1 MCRPQHEA
9 IAEVNLTRQ
18 GYPSYCPKF
27 QSKQVNKPTVI
38 KPLFPRYIFIWIDR
52 FWSSIMGTRGISRVL
67 LGDNGPATLP
77 DFVITD
83 LKAREH
89 NGLVSLTQPPKFSP
103 GQRVKTGTG
112 PLVDHLL
119 IYEGQSSHDR
129 VRVLADLLGR
139 KVLIELPEK
148 TLVAA

>member
-1 MCRPQHEA
+1 MTRPQYEA

-18 GYPSYCPKF
+18 GYVNYVPKF
-27 QSKQVNKPTVI
+27 QSKQANKPSVI
-38 KPLFPRYIFIWIDR
+38 KPLFPRYIFIFIEQ

-77 DFVITD
+77 DSVITG

-89 NGLVSLTQPPKFSP
+89 NGLVSLTQPPKFQP
-103 GQRVKTGTG
+103 GQRVKTDTG
-112 PLVDHLL
+112 PLTGHLL
-119 IYEGQSSHDR
+119 IYEGMSTHDR

-148 TLVAA
+148 TLIAA